1 MSCLPGKHFISNFE
15 LSPVHDVLW
24 PVCSF
29 QAISVHIVLINL
41 FFFILEG
48 WRGQINGD
56 LLRFPDDCNC
66 IGLGLIS
73 MQVIFFMIVNLIR
86 I

>member
-41 FFFILEG
+41 FFFHFGGLERSNK
-48 WRGQINGD
+48 WR
-56 LLRFPDDCNC
+56 FVKV
-66 IGLGLIS
+66 S
-73 MQVIFFMIVNLIR
+73 
-86 I
+86 